1 MNFDLNEEQR
11 LLQASVNGLL
21 EKDYGFER
29 RNAYRQ
35 ESGGWSRKIW
45 RQFAEQGLLSLPFN
59 EEDGGIGGTA
69 VETMIVM
76 EALGRALIVEPYLS
90 TVVICG
96 GFLKFGGTPEQRVRY
111 LPPLMQG
118 TEIFSFAHQEKNS
131 RYDFAAIDTR
141 ARRTDD
147 GWYVHGTKS
156 IVLHGDT
163 ADHFIVTARTAPER
177 DAVGIFLV
185 PCNAAGVSV
194 NGFVTQDGIRAADV
208 AFNHVAVGPDAAVGN
223 PSGALD
229 LIEKVVDHARMALCA
244 EAVGAM
250 DESIK
255 ITVEYMRA
263 RKQFGVPIG
272 TFQALQHRA
281 ADMYVAYEQARSMA
295 IYAAMACEMQD
306 SEARSIA
313 VASAKAQIARSA
325 RFIGQQSIQIHGGI
339 GMTEEYKVG
348 HYFKRLT
355 MIESAFGDADFLIRR
370 VSQHGG
376 VREN

>member
-11 LLQASVNGLL
+11 LLQASVNGLI
-21 EKDYGFER
+21 EKDYGFEK

-35 ESGGWSRKIW
+35 EECGWSRKMW
-45 RQFAEQGLLSLPFN
+45 LRFAEQGLLSLPFD

-96 GFLKFGGTPEQRVRY
+96 GFLKFGGTREQRARY
-111 LPPLMQG
+111 LSPLMQG
-118 TEIFSFAHQEKNS
+118 TETFSFAYQEKNS
-131 RYDFAAIDTR
+131 RYDFAAIETS
-141 ARRTDD
+141 ARRTGE
-147 GWYVHGTKS
+147 GWYIHGAKS

-163 ADHFIVTARTAPER
+163 ADHFIVTARTGEETG
-177 DAVGIFLV
+177 AVGIFLV
-185 PCNAAGVSV
+185 PRKAAGVSIS
-194 NGFVTQDGIRAADV
+194 GFVTQDGVRAADV
-208 AFNHVAVGPDAAVGN
+208 LFNHVAIGADAVIGN
-223 PSGALD
+223 PDGALD
-229 LIEKVVDHARMALCA
+229 LIEKIADHARMALCA
-244 EAVGAM
+244 EAIGAM

-255 ITVEYMRA
+255 MTVDYMKA

-339 GMTEEYKVG
+339 GMTQEYKVG

-370 VSQHGG
+370 VSRHGG